1 MNYLL
6 LKNIHVT
13 CVVLSLSGFF
23 ARGVLM
29 LVESPLLKAPW
40 VRITPHAVD
49 TVLLAS
55 AIALA
60 ATIQQYPG
68 FHGWLTA
75 KVIGLIVYI
84 VLGVVALKRGKTR
97 AVRIAAW
104 IAALVVFAY
113 VVSVAM
119 TKHPLGFLAVV

>member
-1 MNYLL
+1 
-6 LKNIHVT
+6 
-13 CVVLSLSGFF
+13 
-23 ARGVLM
+23 M

-55 AIALA
+55 GIALA

-84 VLGVVALKRGKTR
+84 ALGVVAMKRGSTR
-97 AVRIAAW
+97 AVRITAW
-104 IAALVVFAY
+104 IAALVVFGY
-113 VVSVAM
+113 IVSVAI
-119 TKHPLGFLAVV
+119 TKNPLGFLA